1 MRSGSF
7 IPLLAR
13 SVRFIVL
20 ICEMDILSAAGFV
33 LLLGSEN
40 CEQAESVHC
49 YLTWP
54 IGGNLLRL

>member
-7 IPLLAR
+7 IPLLTR

-20 ICEMDILSAAGFV
+20 ICETDILSAGGLV
-33 LLLGSEN
+33 LLLESVN
-40 CEQAESVHC
+40 CEQAQSVHW
-49 YLTWP
+49 YLTRP